1 MRIDNHRLKTSSD
14 RRTRRLLFSRMLNIA
29 FISLVGLTLG
39 CLEPPDIGQAA
50 DPDQA
55 RNARPVFG
63 GSTNTQ
69 LKGKLDLLVGLLDG
83 KTARADMQ
91 KELEKSLEGLSGPEK
106 KRRKAAMKEALAN
119 LPSSIG
125 QGKPMPEG
133 PERDMLLGRFYFSE
147 RRFIKAAGFFTDILD
162 VNSTYPEA
170 RNLLARCFF
179 FLGNA
184 DRTILEL
191 EQRLSELEL
200 LTKNGELK
208 GQGRIEKLDAL
219 YLIGAA
225 VLESPGTSRANMEK
239 GESAWLTYMNEIPES
254 TNKVQIEKGLE
265 EIRAGLR
272 GEGRLARARIVKQS
286 AADGVAPAKGVT
298 GGAASFRGSS
308 GPAPKKPERV
318 KNLPADASAYDRAV
332 AQAWDLL
339 DMRDPGNAIGFID
352 AADKEKPGQP
362 EAMTAR
368 ARYLVL
374 TGQIPDALRQFGE
387 VIKRHPAYMPAWH
400 YNGMAHLLS
409 GDPGQAAS
417 SWEKIKNTDPAY
429 FAENRLAQ
437 RMRVA
442 EQMARGQ

>member
-1 MRIDNHRLKTSSD
+1 MRKHIHKLKISPGEVA
-14 RRTRRLLFSRMLNIA
+14 RKPKFSRFFNFA
-29 FISLVGLTLG
+29 FIAIVGLTLG
-39 CLEPPDIGQAA
+39 CLEPPGIGQAA

-55 RNARPVFG
+55 RNPRPVFG
-63 GSTNTQ
+63 GSTNSQ
-69 LKGKLDLLVGLLDG
+69 LNGKLDLLVGLLDG
-83 KTARADMQ
+83 ELAREDMQ
-91 KELEKSLEGLSGPEK
+91 KELEKSLDGLPDAEK
-106 KRRKAAMKEALAN
+106 KRRKTAMKEALSN
-119 LPSSIG
+119 LPSNIG

-147 RRFIKAAGFFTDILD
+147 RRFIKAAGYFTSILD
-162 VNSTYPEA
+162 VKPIYPEA

-200 LTKNGELK
+200 LTNEGTLK

-239 GESAWLTYMNEIPES
+239 GENAWITYQKEIPES
-254 TNKVQIEKGLE
+254 TNKTQIEKGLE

-272 GEGRLARARIVKQS
+272 GEGRLARAKIVRQS
-286 AADGVAPAKGVT
+286 AADGVAPAKGVS
-298 GGAASFRGSS
+298 GGAASFKGGP
-308 GPAPKKPERV
+308 GPARKKPERV

-352 AADKEKPGQP
+352 AAEKEKPGQP

-374 TGQIPDALRQFGE
+374 TGQIPEALRQFGE
-387 VIKRHPAYMPAWH
+387 VLKRHPAYMPAWH

-417 SWEKIKNTDPAY
+417 SWEKIKNKDPAY

-437 RMRVA
+437 RIRVA
-442 EQMARGQ
+442 KQMARGQ